1 TVTARQK
8 KPHPP
13 HPLAR
18 KIERAPGGIR
28 VAGISTT
35 NMDEANPRY
44 STSDALLEVALDH
57 AKDALKCETRLIRLS
72 ALKFRNCE
80 GYYSKSAS
88 ACTWPCSITQ
98 MDDKDELTA
107 VYEALVHWADVVLV
121 STPIRW
127 GVASAL
133 YFKMAERLN
142 CIQNQIT
149 IRDSVLIR
157 RKVAAFV
164 ITGGQ
169 DNVQGVAGEMLCF
182 FSELGFHF
190 PQFPYIAHSRG
201 WSAEDM
207 ERNVEHVMKSAELR
221 TGAMEL
227 AGRAVELA
235 KTLLATAPMED
246 RTPRGGRNAYRLEIE
261 RAYPPARKL
270 ASPLNRGGGKANM
283 KLKAA
288 SLQTNL
294 RAAPQAAQQRAYR
307 SVRAVSEALVAPL
320 TAEDAAAQSMP
331 DASPAKWH
339 LAHTTWFFETFV
351 LEAHAPRRGMKYAP
365 FDPAFRVLFNSYY
378 NAIGEK
384 HPRPERGMLTRPS
397 LERVLEYRA
406 HVDEH
411 LLQFLK
417 GNLSE
422 EASALVELGLHH
434 EQQHQELLLTDV
446 KHLLSRNPLLPAY
459 HKQWPRTTIG
469 ARAPGWLAFGEGLH
483 EIGHAGD
490 GFAFDNETP

>member
-1 TVTARQK
+1 MSEKAHWHDLGPAEAFRKGGLTEAVLGRQKVAVSWRDGEFGAVSGICNHAGGPLGKGRLDGDYIVCPWHNWKFHRCTGKGEPGFEEDRVPAYELRVADGRLQVRTDNPSARNK

-18 KIERAPGGIR
+18 KIERKPGEIR

-44 STSDALLEVALDH
+44 STSDALLEVSLEHAREAL
-57 AKDALKCETRLIRLS
+57 ACETKLIRLS

-80 GYYSKSAS
+80 GYYSKSAQ

-98 MDDKDELTA
+98 MDAGDELDR

-149 IRDSVLIR
+149 IQDNVLIR
-157 RKVAAFV
+157 RKVAAFI

-207 ERNVEHVMKSAELR
+207 ERNVAHVMASAELR
-221 TGAMEL
+221 EGAQQL
-227 AGRAVELA
+227 AARAVDLS
-235 KTLLATAPMED
+235 KILMATSPMLE
-246 RTPRGGRNAYRLEIE
+246 RTPRGGRKAYRLEIE
-261 RAYPPARKL
+261 R
-270 ASPLNRGGGKANM
+270 S
-283 KLKAA
+283 
-288 SLQTNL
+288 
-294 RAAPQAAQQRAYR
+294 
-307 SVRAVSEALVAPL
+307 
-320 TAEDAAAQSMP
+320 
-331 DASPAKWH
+331 
-339 LAHTTWFFETFV
+339 
-351 LEAHAPRRGMKYAP
+351 
-365 FDPAFRVLFNSYY
+365 
-378 NAIGEK
+378 
-384 HPRPERGMLTRPS
+384 
-397 LERVLEYRA
+397 
-406 HVDEH
+406 
-411 LLQFLK
+411 
-417 GNLSE
+417 
-422 EASALVELGLHH
+422 
-434 EQQHQELLLTDV
+434 
-446 KHLLSRNPLLPAY
+446 
-459 HKQWPRTTIG
+459 
-469 ARAPGWLAFGEGLH
+469 
-483 EIGHAGD
+483 
-490 GFAFDNETP
+490 